1 MIPRWRL
8 LLVFSM
14 GTAALALGLALIPTP
29 SVHAQCGSQA
39 SSCKNCHEVQGQLPV
54 NSEGEWHVSHAFGDF
69 CEFCHAGN
77 VQATDQDTAHADMV
91 DPLLDLQASCG
102 ACHPQDLQDRAQ
114 VYAAVLGTT
123 LTSGSASTGEGQMSD
138 ASSTENE
145 GVSHQVDVAP
155 LETSN
160 MVVDDPNVV
169 DYVERYKRVVL
180 GIRPINYGNVIL
192 GFLIAFV
199 SLGGGAFVFKNEHR
213 LADKNEKGIQ
223 DFQDDVESMA
233 EAILSL
239 SPSARQVLNH
249 MLSDP
254 DKADDLLSRLSH
266 IEPDLV
272 HQIRD
277 LENETLALLLI
288 LAKGSH

>member
-1 MIPRWRL
+1 MYPRARIWIPIATGL
-8 LLVFSM
+8 LI
-14 GTAALALGLALIPTP
+14 LASAFVISVP
-29 SVHAQCGSQA
+29 SADAQCGSQA
-39 SSCKNCHEVQGQLPV
+39 SSCKNCHEVQGQMPV
-54 NSEGEWHVSHAFGDF
+54 NDKGDWHISHAFGDF

-123 LTSGSASTGEGQMSD
+123 LTSASASTGQGQTFD

-145 GVSHQVDVAP
+145 EVSHHVDVAS
-155 LETSN
+155 LEASN
-160 MVVDDPNVV
+160 MVIDDPNVV
-169 DYVERYKRVVL
+169 DYVERYKREVL
-180 GIRPINYGNVIL
+180 GIRPINYGNIIL

-199 SLGGGAFVFKNEHR
+199 GLGGGAFVIRNEHR
-213 LADKNEKGIQ
+213 LADKKEEENLA
-223 DFQDDVESMA
+223 FQDDVKSMA
-233 EAILSL
+233 EVILAL
-239 SPSARQVLNH
+239 SPSAHQALNRV
-249 MLSDP
+249 LSDP
-254 DKADDLLSRLSH
+254 DKADALLSSLSQ
-266 IEPDLV
+266 IDPDLV